1 MLTVDIYIY
10 IYIYLFI
17 IIGKGTYKWVTSG
30 AIYDGD
36 WKEGKRSGFGTYS
49 IPTGPDTYRKQYSGG
64 WKNGKKHVS

>member
-1 MLTVDIYIY
+1 MAVLCDTSA
-10 IYIYLFI
+10 
-17 IIGKGTYKWVTSG
+17 GKGTYKWVSSG

-64 WKNGKKHVS
+64 WKNGKKHVSTSTLD